1 MSSAFLVSG
10 IGFGELIVVII
21 LVIIGVVAIL
31 ILSALIHFIIPII
44 AAVIA
49 WFFTRSL
56 LDAGIAF
63 LVVALLQLIL
73 RRGR

>member
-1 MSSAFLVSG
+1 MSNALLIPG
-10 IGFGELIVVII
+10 IGFGELIIVIV

-31 ILSALIHFIIPII
+31 ILSALIHFIIPIL
-44 AAVIA
+44 AAVIV

-63 LVVALLQLIL
+63 LVVALLQLML